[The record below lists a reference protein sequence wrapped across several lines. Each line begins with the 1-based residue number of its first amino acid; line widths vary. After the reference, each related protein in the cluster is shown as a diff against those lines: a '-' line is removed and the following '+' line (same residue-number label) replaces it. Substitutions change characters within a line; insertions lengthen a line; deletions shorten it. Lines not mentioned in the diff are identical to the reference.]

1 MSGIARVNRH
11 DRHFIQQ
18 MRIFGNAFCRC
29 RRVQH
34 HPALFARILDLIQQA
49 EYFVIR
55 RLGMKADD
63 IGAGLETHWNDI
75 FRMIH
80 HQMNIN
86 GHSSNFFQ
94 ILNKK
99 GRQCDIA
106 DVIAIHYINMV
117 KIRFFIHCRDLLF
130 ELR

>member
-1 MSGIARVNRH
+1 MEI
-11 DRHFIQQ
+11 
-18 MRIFGNAFCRC
+18 RI
-29 RRVQH
+29 
-34 HPALFARILDLIQQA
+34 
-49 EYFVIR
+49 
-55 RLGMKADD
+55 
-63 IGAGLETHWNDI
+63 
-75 FRMIH
+75 
-80 HQMNIN
+80 
-86 GHSSNFFQ
+86 SNFFQ